1 MRGLTATVFKAGS
14 AVGVHSEGVGEAEE
28 AEEAEEEAVIS
39 GVLDWVA

>member
-28 AEEAEEEAVIS
+28 AEEEAVIS